1 VTQPALRPRDAAEL
15 VALAALWGG
24 SFVLMRLGA
33 GEFGPFALVALRVAG
48 AALLLLP
55 LLALRGQFGA
65 LRRHWRAI
73 LVVGVLNSALP
84 FLGFAYAA
92 LSITAGL
99 SAIFNATTP
108 MFGAIVAWAW
118 LGDRLAWSRWLG
130 IGVGFAGVAVL
141 AWSNASHPAAFKPG
155 GSGWAVVACV
165 GASVCYGIAA
175 NYTKR
180 RLTGVAP
187 LAVAAGSQLGA
198 ALVVALPAWWY
209 WPAIAPSTSAWV
221 AVALL
226 AFACTGVAY
235 ILYFRLIANAG
246 PGNAI
251 AVTYL
256 VPLFGA
262 LWGGL
267 LLGEGVTAAML
278 GGGAVIL
285 LGTALATG
293 MLGARGAAGD
303 RFPESHQ
310 PDYRTPR

>member
-1 VTQPALRPRDAAEL
+1 MTQAALRPRDAAEL

-24 SFVLMRLGA
+24 SFVFMRLGA
-33 GEFGPFALVALRVAG
+33 GEFGPFVLVALRVAG
-48 AALLLLP
+48 AALMLLP
-55 LLALRGQFGA
+55 LLALRGQFADLG
-65 LRRHWRAI
+65 RHWRAI

-84 FLGFAYAA
+84 FLGYAYAA

-99 SAIFNATTP
+99 SAIFNATAP

-118 LGDRLAWSRWLG
+118 LGDRLAATRWLG
-130 IGVGFAGVAVL
+130 IGVGLAGVALL
-141 AWSNASHPAAFKPG
+141 AWSNAGDAAAFKPG
-155 GSGWAVVACV
+155 GSGWAVVACLA
-165 GASVCYGIAA
+165 ASVCYGIAA
-175 NYTKR
+175 NVTKR

-198 ALVVALPAWWY
+198 ALVVALPAWWW
-209 WPAIAPSTSAWV
+209 WPVATPSVSAWI

-235 ILYFRLIANAG
+235 VMYFRLIAHAG

-262 LWGGL
+262 LWGAL
-267 LLGEGVTAAML
+267 LLGEQVTPAML
-278 GGGAVIL
+278 SGGAVIL

-293 MLGARGAAGD
+293 MLGAAR
-303 RFPESHQ
+303 
-310 PDYRTPR
+310 RTRPSTRRATDA